1 MNKLISLALL
11 ALAVMSASG
20 NASASPDPATT
31 NSSCGQAGGT
41 CSEDFTGTSAS
52 LKWTTLGTSGSSSAQ
67 NACLTAGNGSGS
79 IQQCPSSL
87 SYTTGSG
94 SSATT
99 TSYTIPAN
107 EKTAGQGALLLTP
120 ALGYQTGAILS
131 AFNPFPLSQGINITF
146 TTYTFGGDS
155 GGTAKN
161 GADGITFILTDG
173 TKTTPTTTGGN
184 GGAMGYGC
192 SNANAGTYEGI
203 ANGYLGLGIDEFGN
217 FLNSGKWVA
226 ANSDGSAPSNAVV
239 PNVTQT
245 VSNKKYYWVYGDNSS
260 GGIYNTN
267 DTFNSEGS
275 TSNGSNSWTNA
286 SPATGSTQ
294 YQPERIGLRGS
305 GNTTWSALTS
315 LNSTYYSETSPNSSK
330 IYAACRS
337 GKYVSGGSSSS
348 NYTYTALPAGNYTAI
363 PGGYAVLPGAFC
375 TPSSSNTATC
385 QASGYT
391 VGTQLIANEAAGVT
405 RNATTTSSGAAN
417 PTAWPITYQLK
428 ISAAGLLSLSYSYNG
443 GSMTQVMSN
452 ADITKSNGT
461 LPSSLRFGFSAGTG
475 GDNNVHEIT
484 CFKASPLTSTSSAA
498 ANTIQSGQYKTG
510 TQIYLASYSASPW
523 WGSMKAIPLVVS
535 GGGLA
540 ASSTATWDGKCTLT
554 SGYCD
559 SMGTDSSGNPTTK
572 VTTNNGFVTPEN
584 RVLVTATGNDVTTSG
599 TGVGFSMQTALT
611 SYPAAVQTAFA
622 TAATADSTTTP
633 SVITMTGQN
642 VLDWLLG
649 KRCNE
654 QLFSSTQ
661 SSNGPG
667 EYYSDCTNTTATG
680 NLNPRTYVLGDI
692 VDSSPTWVGAPVTGQ
707 YNDAFADGLYGST
720 VSAPENQTGAQTYG
734 TFASNNAARLN
745 VVYVG
750 SNDGY
755 LHGFESGSFT
765 ASGTFSDPSGT
776 GTGSNDGKEVIGY
789 MPYNVL
795 LNQAAQLA
803 SPVGSHQYMVDATPG
818 VGDLFYNGVWHT
830 WLVGGVG
837 TNGQEIYALDVTN
850 PSNFTTANAGSL
862 VIGDWTAAT
871 LPHLGNTMGTPGVVR
886 MHNGLWAI
894 IFGNGLNSG
903 MSAGVY
909 IGLVDSSTGAVT
921 FLFLDTGV
929 GSSTVKNGIAYVTP
943 VDLDGD
949 GIIDYLYAGDLQ
961 GNVWRFDVTGKTS
974 ASWGVSSFAG
984 STASTCSNSSN
995 LNSSG
1000 VVITAACSP
1009 LFTAASTT
1017 TTGTTTS
1024 TTTIPQPISTGIVT
1038 ATIQTN
1044 GVSRNMLYFGTGQQT
1059 PQTGSSAATYAPKPS
1074 GSSADSQSQTF
1085 YGIWDW
1091 NMTTWN
1097 SASSTQ
1103 FASLTGTQSI
1113 SAGKLQSVTST
1124 NTTVTGQGQII
1135 GYRTLSAGTSIC
1147 WAGSTTCSPATS
1159 NTLYGWV
1166 YNLPSTN
1173 EQIIYSPNI
1182 INGAVVVNTAIPP
1195 STSTTQ
1201 CLANTQT
1208 GWTMAFDAV
1217 TGGAY
1222 PQNFFSSVSSNASG
1236 VQANAVGTP
1245 TAVTYNGQTYLVSQT
1260 VTGGAFVQRVTPKN
1274 DNNPGRVSWR
1284 EIRN

>member
-1 MNKLISLALL
+1 MNKPISLALL
-11 ALAVMSASG
+11 ALGVMSASG

-41 CSEDFTGTSAS
+41 CSEDFTGKSANLS
-52 LKWTTLGTSGSSSAQ
+52 WTTLGTSGSSSAQ
-67 NACLTAGNGSGS
+67 NACLTAGGGSGS
-79 IQQCPSSL
+79 SIQACPSSL
-87 SYTTGSG
+87 SYTSG
-94 SSATT
+94 STT
-99 TSYTIPAN
+99 TTYTIPAN

-155 GGTAKN
+155 GGTAGN

-173 TKTTPTTTGGN
+173 TKSTPTTTGGN

-203 ANGYLGLGIDEFGN
+203 ANGYLGLGIDEYGN
-217 FLNSGKWVA
+217 FLNSGNWVVQK
-226 ANSDGSAPSNAVV
+226 SGGGAPSNAVV
-239 PNVTQT
+239 PNVTQI
-245 VSNKKYYWVYGDNSS
+245 VGNKKYYWVYGDNSS
-260 GGIYNTN
+260 SGIYNSN
-267 DTFNSEGS
+267 DTFNNEGS
-275 TSNGSNSWTNA
+275 TSYGSNTWGG
-286 SPATGSTQ
+286 TGSSQ

-305 GNTTWSALTS
+305 GNTTWAALKA
-315 LNSTYYSETSPNSSK
+315 LNSTYYSETTPNSSK
-330 IYAACRS
+330 IYAACQS
-337 GKYVSGGSSSS
+337 GKYVSGGSSG
-348 NYTYTALPAGNYTAI
+348 NYTYTALPAGNYAAI
-363 PGGYAVLPGAFC
+363 PGGYAVLPNA
-375 TPSSSNTATC
+375 N
-385 QASGYT
+385 
-391 VGTQLIANEAAGVT
+391 LIANEAAGVT
-405 RNATTTSSGAAN
+405 RNATTSSSGTAN
-417 PTAWPITYQLK
+417 PMAWPITYQLK
-428 ISAAGLLSLSYSYNG
+428 ISAAGLLSFSYSYNG
-443 GSMTQVMSN
+443 GSMQQVMSN
-452 ADITKSNGT
+452 ADITKSNGA

-475 GDNNVHEIT
+475 GSNNVHEIT

-572 VTTNNGFVTPEN
+572 VTTSNGFVTPEN

-599 TGVGFSMQTALT
+599 SGVGFSMQTALT
-611 SYPAAVQTAFA
+611 NYPSAVQTAFA

-633 SVITMTGQN
+633 TVITMTGQN
-642 VLDWLLG
+642 LLDWLLG
-649 KRCNE
+649 QRCNE
-654 QLFSSTQ
+654 QLFNTTQ

-667 EYYSDCTNTTATG
+667 VYFADCTNTTATG

-692 VDSSPTWVGAPVTGQ
+692 VNSSPTWVGAPVTGQ

-734 TFASNNAARLN
+734 TFASNNATRLN

-765 ASGTFSDPSGT
+765 ASGTFSDPNGT
-776 GTGSNDGKEVIGY
+776 GAGSNDGKEVIGF
-789 MPYNVL
+789 MPYSVL

-803 SPVGSHQYMVDATPG
+803 NPLGSHQYMVDATPG

-850 PSNFTTANAGSL
+850 PSNFTTAKAGSL

-871 LPHLGNTMGTPGVVR
+871 LSHLGNTMGTPGVVR
-886 MHNGLWAI
+886 MHNGQWAI

-903 MSAGVY
+903 KSAGVY

-929 GSSTVKNGIAYVTP
+929 GSSSVKNGISYVTP

-949 GIIDYLYAGDLQ
+949 GIMDYLYAGDLQ
-961 GNVWRFDVTGKTS
+961 GNVWRFDVTGSTS
-974 ASWGVSSFAG
+974 TSWSVSNFPG
-984 STASTCSNSSN
+984 STASTCSNSSYIKN
-995 LNSSG
+995 G
-1000 VVITAACSP
+1000 VVVTATCSP
-1009 LFTAASTT
+1009 LFTAASKT
-1017 TTGTTTS
+1017 TTGGTTS

-1038 ATIQTN
+1038 ATIQTD

-1059 PQTGSSAATYAPKPS
+1059 PQTGTSAAVYAPKPS
-1074 GSSADSQSQTF
+1074 GSSADSQQQTF

-1091 NMTTWN
+1091 NMSDWN

-1103 FASLTGTQSI
+1103 FASQTGSQSI
-1113 SAGKLQSVTST
+1113 SASKLQAVTST
-1124 NTTVTGQGQII
+1124 TTTVTGQGQIV
-1135 GYRTLSAGTSIC
+1135 GYRTLSAGTAIC
-1147 WAGSTTCSPATS
+1147 WAGSTTCSPAAN
-1159 NTLYGWV
+1159 NTMYGWI

-1173 EQIIYSPNI
+1173 EQIIYSPSI

-1222 PQNFFSSVSSNASG
+1222 PQNFFSSVSSSASG

-1260 VTGGAFVQRVTPKN
+1260 VTGGAFVQRVTPPN
-1274 DNNPGRVSWR
+1274 NNNPGRVSWR

>member
-1 MNKLISLALL
+1 MYKLISLALL

-20 NASASPDPATT
+20 NASASPGPATS
-31 NSSCGQAGGT
+31 NSTCGQAGGT
-41 CSEDFTGTSAS
+41 CSEDFTGTSAN
-52 LKWTTLGTSGSSSAQ
+52 LQWTTLAASGSSTAK

-79 IQQCPSSL
+79 IQACPSSL
-87 SYTTGSG
+87 SYTSG
-94 SSATT
+94 STT
-99 TSYTIPAN
+99 TTYTIPPN
-107 EKTAGQGALLLTP
+107 ETTAGQGALLLTP
-120 ALGYQTGAILS
+120 SLGYQTGAILS

-155 GGTAKN
+155 GGTASN

-192 SNANAGTYEGI
+192 SNANAGTYQGI
-203 ANGYLGLGIDEFGN
+203 ANAYLGLGIDEFGN
-217 FLNSGKWVA
+217 FLNSGQWVA
-226 ANSDGSAPSNAVV
+226 AKSNGSAPTNAVV
-239 PNVTQT
+239 PNVTET
-245 VSNKKYYWVYGDNSS
+245 VGGTKYYWVYGDNSS
-260 GGIYNTN
+260 SGIYNSN
-267 DTFNSEGS
+267 DTFNGEGS
-275 TSNGSNSWTNA
+275 TSNGTNKWGG
-286 SPATGSTQ
+286 TGSSQ

-305 GNTTWSALTS
+305 GNTTWSALQA
-315 LNSTYYSETSPNSSK
+315 LNSTYYSGTTPNSSQ

-337 GKYVSGGSSSS
+337 GQYVSGGSSG
-348 NYTYTALPAGNYTAI
+348 NYTYSPLPAGNYAAI
-363 PGGYAVLPGAFC
+363 PGGYAVLP
-375 TPSSSNTATC
+375 TAN
-385 QASGYT
+385 
-391 VGTQLIANEAAGVT
+391 LIANEAASVT
-405 RNATTTSSGAAN
+405 RNLTTSSSGTQN
-417 PTAWPITYQLK
+417 PMAWPITYQLK
-428 ISAAGLLSLSYSYNG
+428 ISAAGLLSFSYSYNG
-443 GSMTQVMSN
+443 GSMQQVMSN

-461 LPSSLRFGFSAGTG
+461 LPTSLRFGFSAGTG

-535 GGGLA
+535 GGSLA
-540 ASSTATWDGKCTLT
+540 ASSSATWDGKCTLT
-554 SGYCD
+554 SGWCD
-559 SMGTDSSGNPTTK
+559 SMGTDTSGNPTKT
-572 VTTNNGFVTPEN
+572 VTAANGFVAPEN
-584 RVLVTATGNDVTTSG
+584 RVLVTATGNDVTTGGS
-599 TGVGFSMQTALT
+599 GVGFSMQTALT
-611 SYPAAVQTAFA
+611 NYPTAVQTAFA
-622 TAATADSTTTP
+622 TGATADSTTIP

-642 VLDWLLG
+642 LLGWLLG
-649 KRCNE
+649 QRCNE

-667 EYYSDCTNTTATG
+667 EYYTDCTNTTATG

-707 YNDAFADGLYGST
+707 YNDAFTDGLYGGT
-720 VSAPENQTGAQTYG
+720 VSPPENQTGAQTYG
-734 TFASNNAARLN
+734 TFASNNATRLN

-776 GTGSNDGKEVIGY
+776 GAGSNDGKEVIGY

-795 LNQAAQLA
+795 LNQAAQLTNPLGA
-803 SPVGSHQYMVDATPG
+803 HQYMVDATPG
-818 VGDLFYNGVWHT
+818 VGDLFYNGLWHT

-837 TNGQEIYALDVTN
+837 TNGKEIYALDVTN
-850 PSNFTTANAGSL
+850 PSNFTTAKAGSL
-862 VIGDWTAAT
+862 VMGDWTTAT
-871 LPHLGNTMGTPGVVR
+871 LPNLGNTMGTPGVVR
-886 MHNGLWAI
+886 MHNGQWAI

-909 IGLVDSSTGAVT
+909 IGLVNSSTGAVT

-929 GSSTVKNGIAYVTP
+929 GSSTLNNGIAYVTP
-943 VDLDGD
+943 VDLDDD

-961 GNVWRFDVTGKTS
+961 GNVWRFDVTGSSSTS
-974 ASWGVSSFAG
+974 WSVSNFPG

-995 LNSSG
+995 IKNG
-1000 VVITAACSP
+1000 AVVTATCSP
-1009 LFTAASTT
+1009 LFTATT
-1017 TTGTTTS
+1017 TTTSGGTTT
-1024 TTTIPQPISTGIVT
+1024 TAPQPITTGIVT

-1059 PQTGSSAATYAPKPS
+1059 PKTGSSAALYAPTAS
-1074 GSSADSQSQTF
+1074 GSSASSQQQTF

-1091 NMTTWN
+1091 NMANWN
-1097 SASSTQ
+1097 SLSGTQ
-1103 FASLTGTQSI
+1103 FALQTGSQSI
-1113 SAGKLQSVTST
+1113 SASKLQAVTST
-1124 NTTVTGQGQII
+1124 TTTVTGQGQIM
-1135 GYRTLSAGTSIC
+1135 GYRTLSAGTAIC
-1147 WAGSTTCSPATS
+1147 WAGSSTCSPAAS
-1159 NTLYGWV
+1159 NTMYGWI

-1173 EQIIYSPNI
+1173 EQIIYSPSI

-1195 STSTTQ
+1195 ATSTTQ

-1208 GWTMAFDAV
+1208 GWTMAFSPT

-1222 PQNFFSSVSSNASG
+1222 TQNFFSSVNSAASG
-1236 VQANAVGTP
+1236 VLANAVGTP
-1245 TAVTYNGQTYLVSQT
+1245 TAVTYNGQSYLVSQT
-1260 VTGGAFVQRVTPKN
+1260 VTGGAFVQRVTPPN